1 MHWIALLLALLA
13 APAGHRDKGMAAL
26 RAGDDDEAISEFSA
40 AIKQNP
46 ADQVSHTELGKVFF
60 KRGQIP
66 QAIEHFQAAVKLKDK
81 DATAWYN
88 LAYASRKA
96 QKFDDA
102 AEAYLVYTK
111 LNPTDPDGY
120 FGLAESLRQA
130 GKGKEAIAAYQAYIV
145 REKRPTEQ
153 RWVQRARERIAE
165 LQQVEAAAPEKITLP
180 QKPPA
185 EPEVALVEK
194 GPADAGA
201 GVGDAGVSASVEPE
215 PAPDAG
221 PSAAMKVAEGDSLF
235 AARDFRAALFAYQDA
250 IMADPKS
257 VEARVKAAQAYA
269 RLGHDDE
276 AIEQWNKALQLDPQ
290 NAVAHES
297 VGAAH
302 ERKAA
307 LAQRPGATIVPPLP
321 PLTTAPVSDETGARS
336 HYTAAVALIRER
348 KYEQAMG
355 ELEQSLALKPGYVVA
370 LIARGSARIGL
381 AKYKEAIA
389 DYNAAHLGD
398 PSLAAPLFGLA
409 EAYRAL
415 GQSEKAAEM
424 YRQFAASNAPD
435 AQANLKAYALQNAQA
450 LSPR

>member
-1 MHWIALLLALLA
+1 
-13 APAGHRDKGMAAL
+13 
-26 RAGDDDEAISEFSA
+26 
-40 AIKQNP
+40 
-46 ADQVSHTELGKVFF
+46 
-60 KRGQIP
+60 
-66 QAIEHFQAAVKLKDK
+66 VKLKDK

-102 AEAYLVYTK
+102 AEAYLVYTR

-130 GKGKEAIAAYQAYIV
+130 GKGKDAIVAYQAYIV

-165 LQQVEAAAPEKITLP
+165 LQQAEATAPEKITLP
-180 QKPPA
+180 QKPA
-185 EPEVALVEK
+185 EPEVALVER
-194 GPADAGA
+194 GPADAGGA
-201 GVGDAGVSASVEPE
+201 GNVGVSASVEPAL
-215 PAPDAG
+215 APDAG
-221 PSAAMKVAEGDSLF
+221 PSAAMRVADGDTLF

-269 RLGHDDE
+269 KLGHDDE

-290 NAVAHES
+290 NAVAHEA

-307 LAQRPGATIVPPLP
+307 LAQRPGATIVPPVP

-336 HYTAAVALIRER
+336 HYTAAVGLIRER
-348 KYEQAMG
+348 KYEQALG
-355 ELEQSLALKPGYVVA
+355 ELDQSLALKPGYVVA

-389 DYNAAHLGD
+389 DYSAAHLAD